1 MTASPDTVLRL
12 VRGLPFP
19 APDAPRVVG
28 IDDWA
33 IRKGRTY
40 GTLLV
45 DLEHRRPLDLLPDRS
60 GASVAA
66 WLRRRPQIRVVARDR
81 STEYMRAATAGAPT
95 AVQVADRWHLLLNMR
110 HALERWLA
118 RSHARL
124 RRLPALPDG
133 DGRPP
138 GQRLRAYR
146 RGDAEIAASADSRA
160 RRLAAYEEVRRRY
173 LAGETLWAIGLATG
187 LARGTIRKYAHA
199 ESFPERAVRRPNASR
214 LDPYLAHIERRRAEG
229 CENAMALWREVRDQ
243 GFTGSHR
250 QVHRFVAERRTA
262 PARRTARKWLGRD
275 TTPHLWPSTLSR
287 LPSPKQLAWLLVQPV
302 AALPPH
308 AAAAVAR
315 VKEDGEAARVA
326 NLARRFTELVRGC
339 SVGCDEPHPAP
350 CKNLDMWLAEA
361 RACGVRAIETFAA
374 GLEQDG
380 AAVRAAL
387 TTPWSNGQ
395 AEGQITRLKLI
406 KRTMY
411 GRAGF
416 DLLRRRVLLAA

>member
-110 HALERWLA
+110 QALERWLA

-146 RGDAEIAASADSRA
+146 RGDAEMAASADSRA
-160 RRLAAYEEVRRRY
+160 RRLAAYEEVRRR
-173 LAGETLWAIGLATG
+173 
-187 LARGTIRKYAHA
+187 
-199 ESFPERAVRRPNASR
+199 
-214 LDPYLAHIERRRAEG
+214 
-229 CENAMALWREVRDQ
+229 
-243 GFTGSHR
+243 
-250 QVHRFVAERRTA
+250 
-262 PARRTARKWLGRD
+262 
-275 TTPHLWPSTLSR
+275 
-287 LPSPKQLAWLLVQPV
+287 
-302 AALPPH
+302 
-308 AAAAVAR
+308 
-315 VKEDGEAARVA
+315 
-326 NLARRFTELVRGC
+326 
-339 SVGCDEPHPAP
+339 
-350 CKNLDMWLAEA
+350 
-361 RACGVRAIETFAA
+361 
-374 GLEQDG
+374 
-380 AAVRAAL
+380 
-387 TTPWSNGQ
+387 
-395 AEGQITRLKLI
+395 
-406 KRTMY
+406 
-411 GRAGF
+411 
-416 DLLRRRVLLAA
+416 